1 MTAPWPYTFP
11 DRAAETLLGA
21 PREVRIPRNG
31 DRDLSFTGWCL
42 GHAAGRKSTAPET
55 SGMDVDIYLTVG
67 KRLVAHVCQW
77 SLREGA
83 GLAED
88 HRVAALES
96 PSQAGQCRPARLP
109 LQASLGASVR
119 HVAGAAQRGRRA
131 RGVTVA
137 STLLPTHH
145 NY

>member
-11 DRAAETLLGA
+11 SHAAEPLLGV
-21 PREVRIPRNG
+21 PREFRIPRNG
-31 DRDLSFTGWCL
+31 DRDLWFKGWSL
-42 GHAAGRKSTAPET
+42 GHAEGRKNAAVSA
-55 SGMDVDIYLTVG
+55 SGVDVDIYLPVG

-96 PSQAGQCRPARLP
+96 PAQAISWLKQDNAGRLGY
-109 LQASLGASVR
+109 LAKRAWVQACASWPGLESEAVER
-119 HVAGAAQRGRRA
+119 VE
-131 RGVTVA
+131 
-137 STLLPTHH
+137 
-145 NY
+145 

>member
-1 MTAPWPYTFP
+1 MMLPAV
-11 DRAAETLLGA
+11 ALLGT

-42 GHAAGRKSTAPET
+42 GHAAGRKGAAAAT
-55 SGMDVDIYLTVG
+55 SGVDVDIYLTVG

-77 SLREGA
+77 HLREGA

-96 PSQAGQCRPARLP
+96 PSQTIAWLKQDNAGRLGY
-109 LQASLGASVR
+109 LAKRAWVQACATWPGLRSEAVER
-119 HVAGAAQRGRRA
+119 VE
-131 RGVTVA
+131 
-137 STLLPTHH
+137 
-145 NY
+145 

>member
-21 PREVRIPRNG
+21 PREVRIPRSG

-88 HRVAALES
+88 HRVAAVES
-96 PSQAGQCRPARLP
+96 PSQAIDWLKQDNAGRLGY
-109 LQASLGASVR
+109 LSKRAWVQACATWPGLRSEAEERVE
-119 HVAGAAQRGRRA
+119 
-131 RGVTVA
+131 
-137 STLLPTHH
+137 
-145 NY
+145 

>member
-11 DRAAETLLGA
+11 SAAEPLLGV
-21 PREVRIPRNG
+21 PREFRIPRHG
-31 DRDLSFTGWCL
+31 DRDLWFKGWCL
-42 GHAAGRKSTAPET
+42 GHAEGRKSATT
-55 SGMDVDIYLTVG
+55 SATGVDVDIYLTVG

-96 PSQAGQCRPARLP
+96 PSQAISWLKQDHAGRLGY
-109 LQASLGASVR
+109 LAKRAWVQACANWPGLSSEAVER
-119 HVAGAAQRGRRA
+119 VE
-131 RGVTVA
+131 
-137 STLLPTHH
+137 
-145 NY
+145 

>member
-96 PSQAGQCRPARLP
+96 PSQAIDWLKQDNAGRLGYLSKP
-109 LQASLGASVR
+109 GCKRAP
-119 HVAGAAQRGRRA
+119 RGRGCATR
-131 RGVTVA
+131 
-137 STLLPTHH
+137 P
-145 NY
+145 

>member
-11 DRAAETLLGA
+11 SRAAEQLLGA

-42 GHAAGRKSTAPET
+42 GHAAGRKGSAPET
-55 SGMDVDIYLTVG
+55 SGTDVDIYLTVG

-77 SLREGA
+77 SLREGGG
-83 GLAED
+83 GLDEN

-96 PSQAGQCRPARLP
+96 PSDTIAWLKQDNAGRLGYLSKRAWVQACATWPGLRSEAVER
-109 LQASLGASVR
+109 VE
-119 HVAGAAQRGRRA
+119 
-131 RGVTVA
+131 
-137 STLLPTHH
+137 
-145 NY
+145 